1 MINTINSTSSTHTYL
16 CIWYTVIFM
25 QVSANFRVVK
35 WHMPALS
42 TFSPKKINTVAQI
55 IYVILALHSNKYTIQ
70 VEILRL
76 LSLFGS

>member
-16 CIWYTVIFM
+16 CIWYTVIFT

-42 TFSPKKINTVAQI
+42 TFSPKKKYGSTNYLRNTRITLKQI
-55 IYVILALHSNKYTIQ
+55 YNSSGNF
-70 VEILRL
+70 EIAV
-76 LSLFGS
+76 FVW